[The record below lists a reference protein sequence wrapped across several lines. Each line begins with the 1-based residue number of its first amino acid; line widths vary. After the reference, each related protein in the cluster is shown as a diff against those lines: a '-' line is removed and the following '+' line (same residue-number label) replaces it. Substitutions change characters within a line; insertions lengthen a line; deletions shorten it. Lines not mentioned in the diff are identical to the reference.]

1 MLTEAE
7 IERNLRAV
15 THAIAQQALEGLTVP
30 PETVED
36 MRRIARGEMSN
47 DDLIR
52 KLDPKRSFQ
61 DSAESDTPS
70 KSKD

>member
-15 THAIAQQALEGLTVP
+15 THAIAQQELEGLTVP
-30 PETVED
+30 AETVED
-36 MRRIARGEMSN
+36 MRLIARGEMSN

-52 KLDPKRSFQ
+52 KLYSRFPNVPIF
-61 DSAESDTPS
+61 TPR
-70 KSKD
+70 

>member
-36 MRRIARGEMSN
+36 MRKIARGEMSN

-52 KLDPKRSFQ
+52 KLYSRFPNVPIFKPR
-61 DSAESDTPS
+61 
-70 KSKD
+70 

>member
-1 MLTEAE
+1 MLTEAD

-15 THAIAQQALEGLTVP
+15 THAIAQQELEGLTVP

-36 MRRIARGEMSN
+36 MRKIARGEMSN

-52 KLDPKRSFQ
+52 KLYSRFPNVPIFKPR
-61 DSAESDTPS
+61 
-70 KSKD
+70 

>member
-15 THAIAQQALEGLTVP
+15 THAIAQQELEGLTVP
-30 PETVED
+30 DETVED

-52 KLDPKRSFQ
+52 KLYSRFPNVPIF
-61 DSAESDTPS
+61 TPR
-70 KSKD
+70 

>member
-1 MLTEAE
+1 MLTDAD

-30 PETVED
+30 AETVED
-36 MRRIARGEMSN
+36 MRKIARGEMSN

-52 KLDPKRSFQ
+52 KLYSHFPHVPIFQ
-61 DSAESDTPS
+61 PR
-70 KSKD
+70 

>member
-15 THAIAQQALEGLTVP
+15 THAIAQQELEGLTVP

-52 KLDPKRSFQ
+52 KLYNRFPNVPIFKPR
-61 DSAESDTPS
+61 
-70 KSKD
+70 

>member
-15 THAIAQQALEGLTVP
+15 THAIAQQELEGLTVP
-30 PETVED
+30 AETVED

-52 KLDPKRSFQ
+52 TLYSRFPNVPIF
-61 DSAESDTPS
+61 TPR
-70 KSKD
+70 

>member
-1 MLTEAE
+1 MLTDAD

-36 MRRIARGEMSN
+36 MRKIARGEMSN

-52 KLDPKRSFQ
+52 KLYSRFPHAPIFQ
-61 DSAESDTPS
+61 PR
-70 KSKD
+70 

>member
-1 MLTEAE
+1 MLTEAD

-36 MRRIARGEMSN
+36 MRRIARGDMSN
-47 DDLIR
+47 DDLIK
-52 KLDPKRSFQ
+52 KLYSRFPNVPIF
-61 DSAESDTPS
+61 TPR
-70 KSKD
+70 

>member
-36 MRRIARGEMSN
+36 MRKIARGDMSN

-52 KLDPKRSFQ
+52 KLYSRFPNVPIFQ
-61 DSAESDTPS
+61 PR
-70 KSKD
+70 

>member
-1 MLTEAE
+1 MLTEAD

-15 THAIAQQALEGLTVP
+15 THAIAQQELEGLTVP
-30 PETVED
+30 AETVED

-52 KLDPKRSFQ
+52 KLYSRFPNVPIF
-61 DSAESDTPS
+61 TPR
-70 KSKD
+70 

>member
-15 THAIAQQALEGLTVP
+15 THAIAQQELEGLTVP

-36 MRRIARGEMSN
+36 MRKIARGEMSN

-52 KLDPKRSFQ
+52 KLYSRFPHVPIFKPR
-61 DSAESDTPS
+61 
-70 KSKD
+70 

>member
-15 THAIAQQALEGLTVP
+15 THAIAQQELEGLRVP
-30 PETVED
+30 AETVED

-52 KLDPKRSFQ
+52 KLYSRFPNVPIFKPR
-61 DSAESDTPS
+61 
-70 KSKD
+70 

>member
-15 THAIAQQALEGLTVP
+15 THAIAQQELEGLTVP
-30 PETVED
+30 AET
-36 MRRIARGEMSN
+36 MRRIARGEMSS

-52 KLDPKRSFQ
+52 KLYSRFPNVPIFQ
-61 DSAESDTPS
+61 PR
-70 KSKD
+70 

>member
-1 MLTEAE
+1 MLTEAG

-15 THAIAQQALEGLTVP
+15 THAIAQQELEGLTVP
-30 PETVED
+30 AETVED

-52 KLDPKRSFQ
+52 KLYSRFPNVPIF
-61 DSAESDTPS
+61 TPR
-70 KSKD
+70 

>member
-30 PETVED
+30 AETVED
-36 MRRIARGEMSN
+36 MRKIARGDMSN

-52 KLDPKRSFQ
+52 KLYSRFPNVPIF
-61 DSAESDTPS
+61 TPR
-70 KSKD
+70 

>member
-36 MRRIARGEMSN
+36 MRKIARGEMSS

-52 KLDPKRSFQ
+52 KLYNRFPNVPIFQ
-61 DSAESDTPS
+61 PR
-70 KSKD
+70 

>member
-1 MLTEAE
+1 MLTEAD

-47 DDLIR
+47 DDLIK
-52 KLDPKRSFQ
+52 KLYSRFPNVPIF
-61 DSAESDTPS
+61 TPR
-70 KSKD
+70 

>member
-1 MLTEAE
+1 MLTEAD

-36 MRRIARGEMSN
+36 MRKIARGEMSN
-47 DDLIR
+47 DDLIM
-52 KLDPKRSFQ
+52 KLYSRFPHVPIFQ
-61 DSAESDTPS
+61 PR
-70 KSKD
+70 

>member
-15 THAIAQQALEGLTVP
+15 THAIAQQELEGLTVP
-30 PETVED
+30 AETVED

-52 KLDPKRSFQ
+52 KLYSRFPNVPIFKPR
-61 DSAESDTPS
+61 
-70 KSKD
+70 

>member
-36 MRRIARGEMSN
+36 MRKIARGDMSN
-47 DDLIR
+47 NDLIR
-52 KLDPKRSFQ
+52 KLYSRFPNVPIFQ
-61 DSAESDTPS
+61 PR
-70 KSKD
+70 

>member
-15 THAIAQQALEGLTVP
+15 THAIAQQELEGLTVP

-36 MRRIARGEMSN
+36 MRKIARGEMSN

-52 KLDPKRSFQ
+52 KLYSRFPNVPIF
-61 DSAESDTPS
+61 TPR
-70 KSKD
+70 

>member
-1 MLTEAE
+1 MLTDAD

-36 MRRIARGEMSN
+36 MRKIARGEMSN

-52 KLDPKRSFQ
+52 KLYSRFPHVPIFQ
-61 DSAESDTPS
+61 PR
-70 KSKD
+70 

>member
-30 PETVED
+30 AETVED
-36 MRRIARGEMSN
+36 MRKIARGDMSN

-52 KLDPKRSFQ
+52 KLYSRFPHVPIFQ
-61 DSAESDTPS
+61 PR
-70 KSKD
+70 